1 MIRITGGKF
10 KKKKIQSLSQFVRP
24 TSSLKREAIFSIVH
38 SYCVKNNFNLFEN
51 KTILDL
57 FAGIG
62 TIGLE
67 GISRGFSNVIFYENN
82 RKVLKILE
90 KNCDMLCSKNQYK
103 IIEENIILSSFS
115 INFKNISLIYID
127 PPYEKYNLNK
137 LLLILSKK
145 IVEKSIIIIETS
157 FNDVYVIPEK
167 LKLINEKKYGK
178 TSINFLTLL

>member
-10 KKKKIQSLSQFVRP
+10 KKKNIQSISEFVRP
-24 TSSLKREAIFSIVH
+24 TSSLKREAIFSIVQ
-38 SYCVKNNFNLFEN
+38 SYSLKNNYNLFKN

-82 RKVLKILE
+82 KKVVKVLE
-90 KNCDMLCSKNQYK
+90 KNCEMLCLKNQYK
-103 IIEENIILSSFS
+103 IVEENIILSNLT
-115 INFKNISLIYID
+115 INFKNISMIYID
-127 PPYEKYNLNK
+127 PPYEQYSLNK

-145 IVEKSIIIIETS
+145 VQEKSIIIIETGI
-157 FNDVYVIPEK
+157 NDNYVIPEK
-167 LKLINEKKYGK
+167 LKLINKKKYGK
-178 TSINFLTLL
+178 TNINFLTLL

>member
-1 MIRITGGKF
+1 MMMTLKIKR
-10 KKKKIQSLSQFVRP
+10 IQSISQFVRP
-24 TSSLKREAIFSIVH
+24 TSSLKREAIFSIVK
-38 SYCVKNNFNLFEN
+38 SYCVKNNYNLFEN

-115 INFKNISLIYID
+115 INFKNISIIYID

>member
-10 KKKKIQSLSQFVRP
+10 KKKRIQSISQFVRP
-24 TSSLKREAIFSIVH
+24 TSSLKREAIFSIVK
-38 SYCVKNNFNLFEN
+38 SYCIKNNYNLFEN

-82 RKVLKILE
+82 RKVLRILE
-90 KNCDMLCSKNQYK
+90 KNCKTLCSENQYK
-103 IIEENIILSSFS
+103 IIEEDIILSSFS

-145 IVEKSIIIIETS
+145 IVKKSIIIIETS
-157 FNDVYVIPEK
+157 FNDVYIIPEK

-178 TSINFLTLL
+178 TRINFLTLL

>member
-90 KNCDMLCSKNQYK
+90 KNCETICSENQYK

-127 PPYEKYNLNK
+127 PPYEQYTLNK
-137 LLLILSKK
+137 LLLVLSRK
-145 IVEKSIIIIETS
+145 IEEKTIIIIETS
-157 FNDVYVIPEK
+157 INDIYIIPEE
-167 LKLINEKKYGK
+167 LKLITKKKYGK
-178 TSINFLTLL
+178 TNISFLTLS

>member
-10 KKKKIQSLSQFVRP
+10 KKKRIQSISQFVRP
-24 TSSLKREAIFSIVH
+24 TSSLKREAVYSIVQ
-38 SYCVKNNFNLFEN
+38 SYCIKNNYNLFEN
-51 KTILDL
+51 KIILDL

-82 RKVLKILE
+82 KKVLRILE
-90 KNCDMLCSKNQYK
+90 KNCKTLCSENQYK
-103 IIEENIILSSFS
+103 IIEEDIMLSSFS

-145 IVEKSIIIIETS
+145 IVKKSIIIIETS
-157 FNDVYVIPEK
+157 INDIYVIPKK

-178 TSINFLTLL
+178 TSINFLTVL

>member
-10 KKKKIQSLSQFVRP
+10 KKKRIQSISQFVRP
-24 TSSLKREAIFSIVH
+24 TSSLKREAIFSIVK
-38 SYCVKNNFNLFEN
+38 SYCIKNNYNLFEN

-90 KNCDMLCSKNQYK
+90 KNCETLCSKNQYK
-103 IIEENIILSSFS
+103 IIKENIILSNFS

-145 IVEKSIIIIETS
+145 IEEKSIIIIETS
-157 FNDVYVIPEK
+157 LNDVYVIPEK
-167 LKLINEKKYGK
+167 LKLINKKKYGK
-178 TSINFLTLL
+178 TNINFLTLL